1 MAKKKTS
8 NADKAFDIQEK
19 IGKQIDKLHD
29 LGFEYMYHNYIS
41 SIRRLRKKNGKT

>member
-1 MAKKKTS
+1 MTKKNKS
-8 NADKAFDIQEK
+8 RAEQAFDIQER
-19 IGKQIDKLHD
+19 IGRQIDKLHE